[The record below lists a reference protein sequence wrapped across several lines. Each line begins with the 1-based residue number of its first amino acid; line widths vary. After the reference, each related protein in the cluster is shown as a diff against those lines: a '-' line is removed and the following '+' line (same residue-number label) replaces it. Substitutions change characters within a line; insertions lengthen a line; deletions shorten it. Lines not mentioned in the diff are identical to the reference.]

1 MPRLTL
7 GATAKTHKPA
17 QRSKL
22 APARKCPQNQPDTP
36 KNKFAGKLEKK
47 AKKEQN

>member
-1 MPRLTL
+1 MEPRP
-7 GATAKTHKPA
+7 KP
-17 QRSKL
+17 QTRQKIKVS
-22 APARKCPQNQPDTP
+22 PALRCPQNQPDTP

>member
-7 GATAKTHKPA
+7 GATPKNLKPPPKIKVSP
-17 QRSKL
+17 RPKS
-22 APARKCPQNQPDTP
+22 PQNQPDTP